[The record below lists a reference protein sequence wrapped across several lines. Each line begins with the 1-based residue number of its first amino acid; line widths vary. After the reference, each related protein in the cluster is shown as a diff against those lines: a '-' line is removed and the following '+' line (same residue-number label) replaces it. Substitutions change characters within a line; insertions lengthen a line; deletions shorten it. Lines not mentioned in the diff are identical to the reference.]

1 MSKHT
6 FSTLIFGCVVLLS
19 PAEGK
24 NGKLLTWWLQMPDK
38 ASFLIGLHG
47 ASVSL
52 IGWDYGITER
62 RQMSGECWNWKKTEM
77 VDHARLIICWL
88 TLSAG
93 EAPHLRGKTKQVGCS
108 SDLNV
113 RTLLIFISE
122 SSHRQSQRLLV
133 LYACIK
139 SYLFCWCRSSSWALQ
154 AGGGAV
160 FHFSTM
166 IKMAVKMQIQMQF
179 NLFFFFMTL
188 QQKCIHAFSWVLS
201 MNEFVI
207 ETLPSKVL
215 QSMF

>member
-1 MSKHT
+1 
-6 FSTLIFGCVVLLS
+6 
-19 PAEGK
+19 
-24 NGKLLTWWLQMPDK
+24 MPDK
-38 ASFLIGLHG
+38 ASSLIGLHG

-62 RQMSGECWNWKKTEM
+62 RQMRGECWNWKKTEM
-77 VDHARLIICWL
+77 LDHACLIICWL

-93 EAPHLRGKTKQVGCS
+93 EAPHLREKTKQVGCS

-122 SSHRQSQRLLV
+122 SSHRQSQRLSV

-179 NLFFFFMTL
+179 NLFFYDTSAKVHSCIFMSLMYERICYWDTA
-188 QQKCIHAFSWVLS
+188 Q
-201 MNEFVI
+201 
-207 ETLPSKVL
+207 
-215 QSMF
+215 